1 MEQGISTASFC
12 STGLL
17 PQIAFKFIKF
27 QLQEENGSMWFTGAG
42 EEGWSKQ

>member
-1 MEQGISTASFC
+1 MEQSISTASFC
-12 STGLL
+12 ITGLL

-27 QLQEENGSMWFTGAG
+27 QLLEENGRIWFIGRG